1 METIIRNATST
12 SPYLEMNS
20 MNGEIIIKGRAID
33 YNPNDFWSTIN
44 NLTIEYF
51 ENPKQLTTIN
61 LNFEYINTQST
72 KKLFFLLKLIESNN
86 SNNTNIK
93 INWICKQDDVDMI
106 DMGEDINAL
115 LLNDMIIL
123 NS

>member
-44 NLTIEYF
+44 NWTIEYF